1 MHAADYLKESCKM
14 VRQWSE
20 DENRKRIKKRKVAM
34 IQKYRPEIGISDKLR
49 EILATRFQQMI
60 GILRWSVELGRI
72 DIITEVSILSS
83 HNVSPRRGHLEAAYQ
98 IFEYLSTH
106 ERGGRVVFDHSIPD
120 VDETKFDPDI
130 RWGAIYGDLTEE
142 LPMNM
147 PTARGNLI
155 VITMFCDAAFAGDI
169 VTRRSQTGILIFLN
183 GAPITWYSKRQN
195 TVEASTFGSEF
206 VALRVGIE
214 MNDALRYKLRM
225 MGIYVKGPT
234 NVYCDNKSVVC
245 NATLAESTLKKKH
258 LSVCYHKVRENYAKG
273 AVRIAYEPTE
283 SNLADVCTKV
293 LSQEEKKKKMK
304 NILY

>member
-1 MHAADYLKESCKM
+1 
-14 VRQWSE
+14 
-20 DENRKRIKKRKVAM
+20 
-34 IQKYRPEIGISDKLR
+34 
-49 EILATRFQQMI
+49 
-60 GILRWSVELGRI
+60 
-72 DIITEVSILSS
+72 
-83 HNVSPRRGHLEAAYQ
+83 
-98 IFEYLSTH
+98 
-106 ERGGRVVFDHSIPD
+106 
-120 VDETKFDPDI
+120 
-130 RWGAIYGDLTEE
+130 
-142 LPMNM
+142 
-147 PTARGNLI
+147 
-155 VITMFCDAAFAGDI
+155 MFCDAAFAGDI

-225 MGIYVKGPT
+225 MGIHVKGP
-234 NVYCDNKSVVC
+234 VVS
-245 NATLAESTLKKKH
+245 NTTLAESTLKKKH
-258 LSVCYHKVRENYAKG
+258 LSVCHHKVRESYAKG